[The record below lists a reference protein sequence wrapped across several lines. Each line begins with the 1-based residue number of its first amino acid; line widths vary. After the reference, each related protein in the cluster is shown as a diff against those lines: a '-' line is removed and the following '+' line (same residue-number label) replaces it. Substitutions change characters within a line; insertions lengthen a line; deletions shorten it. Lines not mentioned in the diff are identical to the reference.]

1 MPIIIHRD
9 ALDSKPPSP
18 ADDWDK
24 AVGVVGMI
32 AAALFMVQDLFFE
45 GVFLALVNWEPVQ
58 KLASQQDIRSAKDVI
73 ALLVLHTM
81 MLGLLN
87 LVVSWGVF
95 AKSKWA
101 FVAGP
106 ILNAAVLVGSLVW
119 LGDISVEQAAFAV
132 LLGGYCVVRLCG
144 GLGPRP

>member
-9 ALDSKPPSP
+9 DLDTKPPSA

-24 AVGVVGMI
+24 AVGVVAMI
-32 AAALFMVQDLFFE
+32 AAGFFMVQDLFFE
-45 GVFLALVNWEPVQ
+45 GVFLAFVNWEPVQ
-58 KLASQQDIRSAKDVI
+58 KVASQEDLRSAKDVI

-87 LVVSWGVF
+87 LVVAWGVF

-106 ILNAAVLVGSLVW
+106 ILNVAVLVGSIIW
-119 LGDISVEQAAFAV
+119 LGDITVEQAAFAV

-144 GLGPRP
+144 GLGARP